1 MMEKHGGKR
10 RVKVLKK
17 EGRENK
23 KEESDLDRVRCG
35 DVIAS
40 WLDGWG
46 LLEETGWLGG
56 WIGVRCVRD
65 TVDDRKKG

>member
-1 MMEKHGGKR
+1 MEKHGGKR

-17 EGRENK
+17 RARRTK
-23 KEESDLDRVRCG
+23 KEENDLDRVRCG

-46 LLEETGWLGG
+46 LLDKTGLVG
-56 WIGVRCVRD
+56 WIGVRCERY
-65 TVDDRKKG
+65 VDDRKKG